1 MFSIRRKREINLYLN
16 RIMILY
22 ARRPEVKS
30 MIYMDNAATT
40 LRKPVQVKEAVLAA
54 LDTMG
59 NAGRGASDPALDASR
74 VIYGTREKL
83 AGLFHAESP
92 SRIVFTVNSTE
103 SLNIAI
109 KGLFNPGDHVI
120 TTVLE
125 HNSVLRPL
133 YECRERGTALTI
145 LGCDEK
151 GNISYEEM
159 ERAILTETKM
169 IVCTHAS
176 NLTGNMIDLERV
188 HAIAKRHGLLLIVD
202 ASQTAGVW
210 EIDVQKL
217 GIDVLCFTG
226 HKGLL
231 GPQGTGGMYVR
242 PGVEIRPLLSG
253 GSGIDTYNTHHPAQM
268 PTALEAGT
276 LNGHGIAGLGA
287 AVSYITETGPDTIR
301 ERELALMQRF
311 YLGIS
316 GIPGVKVYGDFSTK
330 NRAAIVSFNIGDYD
344 SSEVSDELNVRYGI
358 VTRPGAHCA
367 PLMHQALGTVDQGAV
382 RFSFSHFNTEE
393 EVDAAVRA
401 VKELAEE

>member
-109 KGLFNPGDHVI
+109 KGLCDPGDHVI

-159 ERAILTETKM
+159 ERAVRPETKM

-242 PGVEIRPLLSG
+242 SGVEIRPLLSG

-287 AVSYITETGPDTIR
+287 AVSYITEIGPDTIW

-311 YLGIS
+311 YQGIS

-330 NRAAIVSFNIGDYD
+330 DRAAIVSFNIGDYD

>member
-1 MFSIRRKREINLYLN
+1 
-16 RIMILY
+16 
-22 ARRPEVKS
+22 

-109 KGLFNPGDHVI
+109 KGLCDPGDHVI

-159 ERAILTETKM
+159 ERAVRPETKM

-242 PGVEIRPLLSG
+242 SGVEIRPLLSG
-253 GSGIDTYNTHHPAQM
+253 GSGIDTYNTHHPTQM

-401 VKELAEE
+401 VKEVAEE

>member
-1 MFSIRRKREINLYLN
+1 
-16 RIMILY
+16 
-22 ARRPEVKS
+22 

-40 LRKPVQVKEAVLAA
+40 LHKPDAVKAAVLAA
-54 LDTMG
+54 FETMG
-59 NAGRGASDPALDASR
+59 NAGRGASEPALDASR

-83 AGLFHAESP
+83 ARFFNAESA
-92 SRIVFTVNSTE
+92 SRIVFTANSTE

-109 KGLFNPGDHVI
+109 KGLFCPGDHVI

-133 YECRERGTALTI
+133 YECREHGVELSI

-151 GNISYEEM
+151 GNISYDEM
-159 ERAILTETKM
+159 ESAVKDHTKA

-176 NLTGNMIDLERV
+176 NLTGNMIDLKKAGE
-188 HAIAKRHGLLLIVD
+188 IARKHGLIFVVD

-210 EIDVQKL
+210 PVDVQNT

-226 HKGLL
+226 HKGLM

-242 PGVEIRPLLSG
+242 TGVEIRPLLSG
-253 GSGIDTYNTHHPAQM
+253 GSGIDTYNPHHPSQM

-287 AVSYITETGPDTIR
+287 AVSFLEETGLDVIR
-301 ERELALMQRF
+301 EKEQSLMRRF
-311 YLGIS
+311 YEGIS
-316 GIPGVKVYGDFSTK
+316 CIPGVKVYGDFDTRE
-330 NRAAIVSFNIGDYD
+330 RAAIVSFNIGDYD
-344 SSEVSDELNVRYGI
+344 SSEVSDELNVEYGI

-367 PLMHQALGTVDQGAV
+367 PLMHKALGTVEQGAV
-382 RFSFSHFNTEE
+382 RVSFSYYNTEE
-393 EVDAAVRA
+393 EVDAAIRA
-401 VKELAEE
+401 VRELAQE

>member
-109 KGLFNPGDHVI
+109 KGLCDPGDHVI

-159 ERAILTETKM
+159 ERAVRPETKM

-242 PGVEIRPLLSG
+242 SGVEIRPLLSG

-311 YLGIS
+311 YQGIS
-316 GIPGVKVYGDFSTK
+316 GTPGVKVYGDFSTK

>member
-1 MFSIRRKREINLYLN
+1 
-16 RIMILY
+16 MILY

-109 KGLFNPGDHVI
+109 KGLCDPGDHVI

-159 ERAILTETKM
+159 ERAVRPETKM

-242 PGVEIRPLLSG
+242 SGVEIRPLLSG